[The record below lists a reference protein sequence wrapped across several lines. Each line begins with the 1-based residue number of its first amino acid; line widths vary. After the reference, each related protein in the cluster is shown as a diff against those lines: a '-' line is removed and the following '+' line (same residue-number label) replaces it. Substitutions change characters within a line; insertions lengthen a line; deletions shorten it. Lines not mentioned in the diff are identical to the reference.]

1 MKWVMKDPSRG
12 DMIRVESGSIY
23 HFGIY
28 VSDDEV
34 IQFGLA
40 PSQRD
45 VLKDSEVVVIASD
58 IDRFLAGGFLEVCEF
73 DRKERK
79 KNRSPDEV
87 VNYARS
93 KLGMGG
99 YNIIYNNCEHFA
111 NECISGQ
118 HICKQADD
126 VRAMFRNM
134 PIVDVYIASIP
145 DTEMV
150 EPLSCPLRQKE
161 IESISNISV
170 KREKYFVWKLLA
182 YGIQRSF
189 GFKIADLEFTKDKSG
204 RYSCDKLEFS
214 ISHSKN
220 ALAVAVSRGAVGVD
234 IESFGA
240 QCNVGMAERSMNKHE
255 YAIYENLPEAE
266 KQTYFIKL
274 WTAKEALFK
283 KAHSNSFNPADWDTN
298 TDECCSFEKAING
311 VDYSLS
317 VATATPQKI
326 RIFENI
332 KL

>member
-28 VSDDEV
+28 VSDEEV

-40 PSQRD
+40 PSQRS
-45 VLKDSEVVVIASD
+45 VLKDSEVVVLASD

-79 KNRSPDEV
+79 KNRTPDEV

-134 PIVDVYIASIP
+134 PIVDVYVANIP
-145 DTEMV
+145 DREIE
-150 EPLSCPLRQKE
+150 EPLSCSLRQKE
-161 IESISNISV
+161 IEAISNISV
-170 KREKYFVWKLLA
+170 KREKYFVWQLLA
-182 YGIQRSF
+182 YGIERSF
-189 GFKIADLEFTKDKSG
+189 GFKIADLEFKKG
-204 RYSCDKLEFS
+204 QNGVYCCDKVHFS
-214 ISHSKN
+214 LSHSKN
-220 ALAVAVSRGAVGVD
+220 ILAVAVSRGDVGVD
-234 IESFGA
+234 IELFDSR
-240 QCNVGMAERSMNKHE
+240 CNSNMAERVMNEDE
-255 YAIYENLPEAE
+255 YAVYEGLSESE
-266 KQTYFIKL
+266 KQNHFIKL

-283 KAHSNSFNPADWDTN
+283 KSHGNSFNPADWDTN
-298 TDECCSFEKAING
+298 TDKCRSFEKNLNG

-317 VATATPQKI
+317 VATVNPERI